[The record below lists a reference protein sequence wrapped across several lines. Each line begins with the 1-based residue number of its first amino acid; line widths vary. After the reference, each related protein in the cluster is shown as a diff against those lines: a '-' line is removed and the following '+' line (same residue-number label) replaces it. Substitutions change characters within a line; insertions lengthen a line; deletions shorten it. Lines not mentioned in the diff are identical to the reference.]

1 MVWPRAWLL
10 VPAVQHEIL
19 AGSPVAREILADVP
33 PGLAGA
39 RGSERR
45 RGLRRPSDETTF
57 SVLQAAATAVLTEEV
72 ALSGSF
78 QCPACGRCFAR
89 QWHLK
94 RHLATHLAVK
104 PFKCPYCPHGASIK
118 DKLKQHIRKI
128 HPGEQVPADFEE
140 GAGDPAAE
148 LPQVPLN
155 LTPGFPLRPTR
166 PPRALAGADAQVS
179 AAGAALNSLLS
190 EGEDLPPALRRAKEV
205 PLCLL

>member
-1 MVWPRAWLL
+1 MTCGRGKSQARGRKARAGMVWPRAWLL

-128 HPGEQVPADFEE
+128 HPGEQVPADFEV
-140 GAGDPAAE
+140 
-148 LPQVPLN
+148 VP
-155 LTPGFPLRPTR
+155 
-166 PPRALAGADAQVS
+166 S
-179 AAGAALNSLLS
+179 CGAAS
-190 EGEDLPPALRRAKEV
+190 DALP
-205 PLCLL
+205 